1 MHAHKGALQ
10 EARTPWCAGA
20 RDAIAP
26 PHSPGAGW
34 LESSHS
40 RPGRSA
46 SSIILLP
53 HTMPPILRTATARAW
68 WPGAWLQTASCSQ
81 GRARFPHV
89 ACTSPPRPPAQR
101 TPRAQC
107 RRRLQRCSDAACP
120 WAATARI
127 HACHAHRPARAAA
140 RIQHALPERLKA
152 GSQDWRKRHPSPQNL
167 AVRMPRSLG
176 SALTAPTHHDHLGNP
191 HRLSRAF
198 ALRGPWGRTPAHPT
212 SHAQGT
218 ALELHAKQPGGCD
231 TLDPALMVPPA
242 APWPRER
249 VTYPRHT
256 LRVEHQ
262 AGGARSVC
270 LHTASALP
278 KSSHKF

>member
-1 MHAHKGALQ
+1 MRLRRRIVQALGGWR
-10 EARTPWCAGA
+10 ARTAGQGGAPAALFFCLIQCHPFCEPQRRAPGA
-20 RDAIAP
+20 R
-26 PHSPGAGW
+26 
-34 LESSHS
+34 
-40 RPGRSA
+40 
-46 SSIILLP
+46 
-53 HTMPPILRTATARAW
+53 LRTASR
-68 WPGAWLQTASCSQ
+68 SQ

-101 TPRAQC
+101 TPGAQC
-107 RRRLQRCSDAACP
+107 RRRLQRCPDAACP

-242 APWPRER
+242 APGPRLASWPPTTSMAAIGPALARTRLALAEGR
-249 VTYPRHT
+249 TRLT
-256 LRVEHQ
+256 LAEN
-262 AGGARSVC
+262 S
-270 LHTASALP
+270 
-278 KSSHKF
+278 